1 MRDAL
6 VGLLDKVDI
15 AIAESRDVLAS
26 SDLAPIAR
34 LASDTRFRLSY
45 PESIV
50 VVALAGGTGSGKS
63 SLFNAL
69 AGDEVALTGGIRP
82 MTVKPLAMVPVGAGE
97 RMSGY
102 LDALGIPDWVDHN
115 GPSWL
120 CLIDL
125 PDTDSV
131 EMDHRHQVDEL
142 LPRVDLVIW
151 VTDPEKYRDAAL
163 HHTRISPLAA
173 YQGQFLF
180 VLNQIDR
187 IDPADVGAVVEDLM
201 GALREDGIVEPDVIT
216 TSAQPVAGPPI
227 GVDRLL
233 QRLALGR
240 DLRETVHRK
249 LLTDL
254 AAAASQLVASSSG
267 AHGVEF
273 EKRWGNELETA
284 VSLAMDGKIADAGH
298 GLAGFVAGLAGEV
311 GGATGDRL
319 LEIAEE
325 VPSRFLDCAA
335 DASTPSADQSQPRS
349 SWRDLLRRRSGAPVT
364 DLTAGYERLESAVNR
379 VIGDPIRD
387 LLARRGLA
395 HAAIADLALAV
406 GSLERR
412 TT

>member
-15 AIAESRDVLAS
+15 AVAESRDVLAS
-26 SDLAPIAR
+26 SDLAPVAR
-34 LASDTRFRLSY
+34 LAGDIRLRLSY

-69 AGDEVALTGGIRP
+69 AGEEVALTGGIRP
-82 MTVKPLAMVPVGAGE
+82 MTVRPLAMIPAEAGE
-97 RMSGY
+97 RLSGY
-102 LDALGIPDWVDHN
+102 LDALGISERIHHD

-120 CLIDL
+120 CLMDL

-131 EMDHRHQVDEL
+131 EMDHRHQVDTL
-142 LPRVDLVIW
+142 LPRVDIVIW

-163 HHTRISPLAA
+163 HQAHISPLAA

-187 IDPADVGAVVEDLM
+187 IDSADAAAVVEDLAE
-201 GALREDGIVEPDVIT
+201 ALREDGILEPDVIT
-216 TSAQPVAGPPI
+216 TSAQPMAGPPI

-240 DLRETVHRK
+240 DLRKTVHRK

-267 AHGVEF
+267 AHGAEF
-273 EKRWGNELETA
+273 EKRWGKEVEKA
-284 VSLAMDGKIADAGH
+284 VSLASEGRVADGGH
-298 GLAGFVAGLAGEV
+298 GLAGFVAGLADEV

-319 LEIAEE
+319 HDIADDM
-325 VPSRFLDCAA
+325 PSRFLECAA
-335 DASTPSADQSQPRS
+335 DATAPAEDQGQRPST
-349 SWRDLLRRRSGAPVT
+349 WRDLLRKRSGTPDA
-364 DLTAGYERLESAVNR
+364 DATAGYERLEPEVNR

-406 GSLERR
+406 GSLERK